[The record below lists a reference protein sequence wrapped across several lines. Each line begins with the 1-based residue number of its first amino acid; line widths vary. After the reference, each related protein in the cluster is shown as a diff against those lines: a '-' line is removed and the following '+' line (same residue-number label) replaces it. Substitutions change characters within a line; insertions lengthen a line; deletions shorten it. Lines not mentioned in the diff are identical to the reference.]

1 VTFSLG
7 IDIQIK
13 PVLFPPRFFAQQ
25 PMSLPVH
32 DLPDIMTA

>member
-1 VTFSLG
+1 V
-7 IDIQIK
+7 
-13 PVLFPPRFFAQQ
+13 FPPRFFAQQ